1 MIEYS
6 QWKLAMNRILNLT
19 PLIGGVLASVLSVSS
34 AAQSIDRSTR
44 LLIETAA
51 PLRVVQDEDPP
62 NVLFIIVDDLNTALG
77 SYIGSGTRP
86 HYATASTPNLDRLAA
101 EGIRFENAFVQNPL
115 CNPSRASLLSGLRPE
130 TVDVH
135 DTSTWPRHT
144 IGDELRMLPEHFHD
158 NGYFTARIGKVGH
171 NSFEHAVSWD
181 ESKFALSRDPSAS
194 FHSPGYL
201 PGDDL
206 SEVRDNTWVEGSEN
220 GMSRQDIFAA
230 VGGGRGLS
238 LPLTWRA
245 THESP
250 PMTPDGTTA
259 TRIIQLM
266 AENRDKPFFLAAG
279 LHKPHQP
286 WVGPVEFF
294 DQHPLEKIVL
304 PPAPTGDTGGNP
316 APSTLILEDDA
327 AHSELQK
334 KQAIAAYHAM
344 VTMADHHVGRLL
356 QGLED
361 LGLADST
368 IVVFTSDHGF
378 QLDEHGGLWRKQF
391 QFDESIRVPLI
402 VRLPNGRGAGSV
414 SDGIVELVD
423 LYPTLIDLASL
434 PSPAHDLEGLS
445 FAPLLEDPESPWK
458 SAAFSTS
465 RRMVGASSSNN
476 PLIAQE
482 GYDGRTIR
490 TTQYRYTEWTLLSP
504 ERDILTELYDLEQDP
519 MEFDNLAADP
529 THASRVAELSA
540 RLARGWRGEL
550 PDNSGN

>member
-1 MIEYS
+1 
-6 QWKLAMNRILNLT
+6 MNRVSKLT
-19 PLIGGVLASVLSVSS
+19 TSVWALLTAVLCVSS
-34 AAQSIDRSTR
+34 FAQTADRTAR
-44 LLIETAA
+44 FLLETAA
-51 PLRVVQDEDPP
+51 PLREVQDDDPP

-77 SYIGSGTRP
+77 SYIESGSRP
-86 HYATASTPNLDRLAA
+86 HYATANTPNLDRLAA

-115 CNPSRASLLSGLRPE
+115 CNPSRASLLSGLRPN

-135 DTSTWPRHT
+135 TTGTWPRHKV
-144 IGDELRMLPEHFHD
+144 GDELRMLPEHFHD
-158 NGYFTARIGKVGH
+158 HGYFTGRVGKVGH

-181 ESKFALSRDPSAS
+181 ESKFALSRDPAQL
-194 FHSPGYL
+194 FHTPGYL

-206 SEVRDNTWVEGSEN
+206 SEVRDNTWKEGSEN
-220 GMSRQDIFAA
+220 GMSRQDIFA
-230 VGGGRGLS
+230 GSSRTLS

-245 THESP
+245 TRESS

-294 DQHPLEKIVL
+294 DQHPVENIVL
-304 PPAPTGDTGGNP
+304 PPISASDRSDSP
-316 APSTLILEDDA
+316 APSTLVLEDDA

-344 VTMADHHVGRLL
+344 VTMADHHVGRMLK
-356 QGLED
+356 GLED

-378 QLDEHGGLWRKQF
+378 QLNEHGGLWRKQF

-402 VRLPNGRGAGSV
+402 VRLPVGRGAGSV
-414 SDGIVELVD
+414 SEGIVELVD

-434 PSPAHDLEGLS
+434 PDPAHDLEGSS
-445 FAPLLEDPESPWK
+445 FVPLLDAPDSPWK
-458 SAAFSTS
+458 SAAFSQS
-465 RRMVGASSSNN
+465 RRMVGSGSTNS
-476 PLIAQE
+476 PLINEE
-482 GYDGRTIR
+482 GYDGQTIR
-490 TTQYRYTEWTLLSP
+490 TARYRYTQWTPLDG
-504 ERDILTELYDLEQDP
+504 ERDILVELYDLEQDP
-519 MEFDNLAADP
+519 MEYNNLKDDP
-529 THASRVAELSA
+529 THADLVAELSA
-540 RLARGWRGEL
+540 RLTTGWPGEL
-550 PDNSGN
+550 PPSSDN

>member
-1 MIEYS
+1 
-6 QWKLAMNRILNLT
+6 MNRVSKLT
-19 PLIGGVLASVLSVSS
+19 TLVSGLLVSGLFVSS
-34 AAQSIDRSTR
+34 SAQNADRSAR
-44 LLIETAA
+44 LLLEAAA
-51 PLRVVQDEDPP
+51 PLRVLQGEDPP

-77 SYIGSGTRP
+77 SYLGSGVRP

-101 EGIRFENAFVQNPL
+101 QGIRFENAFVQNPL
-115 CNPSRASLLSGLRPE
+115 CNPSRASLLSGLRPN

-135 DTSTWPRHT
+135 DTSTWPRHK
-144 IGDELRMLPEHFHD
+144 IGNELRMLPEHFDDH
-158 NGYFTARIGKVGH
+158 GYFTGRVGKVGH

-181 ESKFALSRDPSAS
+181 ESKFALSRDPSQL
-194 FHSPGYL
+194 FHTPGYL

-206 SEVRDNTWVEGSEN
+206 SEVRDNTWTEGSEN
-220 GMSRQDIFAA
+220 GMSRRDIFA
-230 VGGGRGLS
+230 GSSRSLS

-245 THESP
+245 THESA

-294 DQHPLEKIVL
+294 DQHPVDKIVL
-304 PPAPTGDTGGNP
+304 PETPASGADILPAP
-316 APSTLILEDDA
+316 ATLFLEDDT
-327 AHSELQK
+327 AHTQLQK

-356 QGLED
+356 KGLED

-391 QFDESIRVPLI
+391 QYDESIRVPLI
-402 VRLPNGRGAGSV
+402 VRLPDGRGAGSV

-434 PSPAHDLEGLS
+434 PNPAHDLEGSS
-445 FAPLLEDPESPWK
+445 FVPLLDDPDRPWK
-458 SAAFSTS
+458 AAAFSAS
-465 RRMVGASSSNN
+465 RRMVGSSSSNN
-476 PLIAQE
+476 PLITQE
-482 GYDGRTIR
+482 GYDGQTIR
-490 TTQYRYTEWTLLSP
+490 TARYRYTQWSPLSGKG
-504 ERDILTELYDLEQDP
+504 DILVELYDLEQDP
-519 MEFDNLAADP
+519 MEFDNLEDEP
-529 THASRVAELSA
+529 THLGLVAELSA
-540 RLARGWRGEL
+540 RLAIGWKGEL
-550 PDNSGN
+550 PPSSDN

>member
-1 MIEYS
+1 
-6 QWKLAMNRILNLT
+6 MNRVSKLT
-19 PLIGGVLASVLSVSS
+19 TLVWALLTAVLCVSS
-34 AAQSIDRSTR
+34 FAQTADRTAR
-44 LLIETAA
+44 FLLETAA
-51 PLRVVQDEDPP
+51 PLREVQDDDPP

-77 SYIGSGTRP
+77 SYIESGSRP
-86 HYATASTPNLDRLAA
+86 HYATANTPNLDRLAA

-115 CNPSRASLLSGLRPE
+115 CNPSRASLLSGLRPN

-135 DTSTWPRHT
+135 TTGTWPRHKV
-144 IGDELRMLPEHFHD
+144 GDELRMLPEHFHD
-158 NGYFTARIGKVGH
+158 HGYFTGRVGKVGH

-181 ESKFALSRDPSAS
+181 ESKFALSRDPAQL
-194 FHSPGYL
+194 FHTPGYL

-206 SEVRDNTWVEGSEN
+206 SEVRDNTWKEGSEN
-220 GMSRQDIFAA
+220 GMSRQDIFA
-230 VGGGRGLS
+230 GSSRTLS

-245 THESP
+245 TRESS

-294 DQHPLEKIVL
+294 DQHPVENIVL
-304 PPAPTGDTGGNP
+304 PPISASDRSDSP
-316 APSTLILEDDA
+316 APSTLVLEDDA

-344 VTMADHHVGRLL
+344 VTMADHHVGRMLK
-356 QGLED
+356 GLED

-378 QLDEHGGLWRKQF
+378 QLNEHGGLWRKQF

-402 VRLPNGRGAGSV
+402 VRLPVGRGAGSV
-414 SDGIVELVD
+414 SEGIVELVD

-434 PSPAHDLEGLS
+434 PDPAHDLEGSS
-445 FAPLLEDPESPWK
+445 FVPLLDAPDSPWK
-458 SAAFSTS
+458 SAAFSQS
-465 RRMVGASSSNN
+465 RRMVGSGSTNS
-476 PLIAQE
+476 PLINEE
-482 GYDGRTIR
+482 GYDGQTIR
-490 TTQYRYTEWTLLSP
+490 TARYRYTQWTPLDG
-504 ERDILTELYDLEQDP
+504 ERDILVELYDLEQDP
-519 MEFDNLAADP
+519 MEYNNLKDDPAHADL
-529 THASRVAELSA
+529 VAELSA
-540 RLARGWRGEL
+540 RLATGWPGEL
-550 PDNSGN
+550 PPSSDN

>member
-1 MIEYS
+1 
-6 QWKLAMNRILNLT
+6 MNRVSKLT
-19 PLIGGVLASVLSVSS
+19 TSVWALLTAVLCVSS
-34 AAQSIDRSTR
+34 FAQTTDRTVR
-44 LLIETAA
+44 FLLETAA
-51 PLRVVQDEDPP
+51 PLREVQGDDPP

-77 SYIGSGTRP
+77 SYIESGSRP
-86 HYATASTPNLDRLAA
+86 HYATANTPNLDRLAA

-115 CNPSRASLLSGLRPE
+115 CNPSRASLLSGLRPN

-135 DTSTWPRHT
+135 TTGTWPRHKV
-144 IGDELRMLPEHFHD
+144 GDELRMLPEHFHD
-158 NGYFTARIGKVGH
+158 HGYFTGRVGKVGH

-181 ESKFALSRDPSAS
+181 ESKFALSRDPAQL
-194 FHSPGYL
+194 FHTPGYL

-206 SEVRDNTWVEGSEN
+206 SEVRDNTWKEGSEN
-220 GMSRQDIFAA
+220 GMSRQDIFA
-230 VGGGRGLS
+230 GSSRTLS

-245 THESP
+245 TRESS

-294 DQHPLEKIVL
+294 DQHPVENIVL
-304 PPAPTGDTGGNP
+304 PPISASDRSDSP
-316 APSTLILEDDA
+316 APSTLVLEDDA

-344 VTMADHHVGRLL
+344 VTMADHHVGRMLK
-356 QGLED
+356 GLED

-378 QLDEHGGLWRKQF
+378 QLNEHGGLWRKQF

-402 VRLPNGRGAGSV
+402 VRLPVGRGAGSV
-414 SDGIVELVD
+414 SEGIVELVD

-434 PSPAHDLEGLS
+434 PDPAHDLEGSS
-445 FAPLLEDPESPWK
+445 FVPLLDAPDSPWK
-458 SAAFSTS
+458 SAAFSQS
-465 RRMVGASSSNN
+465 RRMVGSGSTNS
-476 PLIAQE
+476 PLINEE
-482 GYDGRTIR
+482 GYDGQTIR
-490 TTQYRYTEWTLLSP
+490 TARYRYTQWTPLDG
-504 ERDILTELYDLEQDP
+504 ERDILVELYDLEQDP
-519 MEFDNLAADP
+519 MEYNNLKDDP
-529 THASRVAELSA
+529 THADLVAELSA
-540 RLARGWRGEL
+540 RLATGWPGEL
-550 PDNSGN
+550 PPSSDN

>member
-1 MIEYS
+1 
-6 QWKLAMNRILNLT
+6 MNRVSKLT
-19 PLIGGVLASVLSVSS
+19 TSVWALLTAVLCVSS
-34 AAQSIDRSTR
+34 FAQTADRTAR
-44 LLIETAA
+44 FLLETAA
-51 PLRVVQDEDPP
+51 PLREVQDDDPP

-77 SYIGSGTRP
+77 SYIESGSRP
-86 HYATASTPNLDRLAA
+86 HYATANTPNLDRLAA

-115 CNPSRASLLSGLRPE
+115 CNPSRASLLSGLRPN

-135 DTSTWPRHT
+135 TTGTWPRHKV
-144 IGDELRMLPEHFHD
+144 GDELRMLPEHFHD
-158 NGYFTARIGKVGH
+158 HGYFTGRVGKVGH

-181 ESKFALSRDPSAS
+181 ESKFALSRDPAQL
-194 FHSPGYL
+194 FHTPGYL

-206 SEVRDNTWVEGSEN
+206 SEVRDNTWKEGSEN
-220 GMSRQDIFAA
+220 GMSRQDIFA
-230 VGGGRGLS
+230 GSSRTLS

-245 THESP
+245 TRESS

-294 DQHPLEKIVL
+294 DQHPVENIVL
-304 PPAPTGDTGGNP
+304 PPISASDRSDSP
-316 APSTLILEDDA
+316 APSTLVLKDDA

-344 VTMADHHVGRLL
+344 VTMADHHVGRMLK
-356 QGLED
+356 GLED

-378 QLDEHGGLWRKQF
+378 QLNEHGGLWRKQF

-402 VRLPNGRGAGSV
+402 VRLPVGRGAGSV
-414 SDGIVELVD
+414 SEGIVELVD

-434 PSPAHDLEGLS
+434 PDPAHDLEGSS
-445 FAPLLEDPESPWK
+445 FVPLLDAPDSPWK
-458 SAAFSTS
+458 SAAFSQS
-465 RRMVGASSSNN
+465 RRMVGSGSTNS
-476 PLIAQE
+476 PLINEE
-482 GYDGRTIR
+482 GYDGQTIR
-490 TTQYRYTEWTLLSP
+490 TARYRYTQWTPLDG
-504 ERDILTELYDLEQDP
+504 ERDILVELYDLEQDP
-519 MEFDNLAADP
+519 MEYNNLKDDPAYADL
-529 THASRVAELSA
+529 AAELSA
-540 RLARGWRGEL
+540 RLATGWPGEL
-550 PDNSGN
+550 PPSSDN

>member
-1 MIEYS
+1 
-6 QWKLAMNRILNLT
+6 MNRVSKLT
-19 PLIGGVLASVLSVSS
+19 MLVCGLLASGICVSS
-34 AAQSIDRSTR
+34 AAQNAERSLR
-44 LLIETAA
+44 LLLEAAA
-51 PLRVVQDEDPP
+51 PLRVLQDEDPP
-62 NVLFIIVDDLNTALG
+62 NILFIIVDDLNTALG

-101 EGIRFENAFVQNPL
+101 QGIRFENAFVQNPL
-115 CNPSRASLLSGLRPE
+115 CNPSRASLLSGLRPN

-135 DTSTWPRHT
+135 DTSTWPRHK
-144 IGDELRMLPEHFHD
+144 IGDELRMLPEHFD
-158 NGYFTARIGKVGH
+158 DQGYFTGRVGKVGH
-171 NSFEHAVSWD
+171 NSYEHAVSWD
-181 ESKFALSRDPSAS
+181 VSNFALSRDPSAL
-194 FHSPGYL
+194 FHTPGYL

-206 SEVRDNTWVEGSEN
+206 SQVRDNTWTEGSEN
-220 GMSRQDIFAA
+220 GMSRRDIFAGSSRA
-230 VGGGRGLS
+230 LS

-294 DQHPLEKIVL
+294 DQHPVHKIVL
-304 PPAPTGDTGGNP
+304 PEAPAGGTDDLPAP
-316 APSTLILEDDA
+316 ATLVLEDDA
-327 AHSELQK
+327 AHTQLQK

-344 VTMADHHVGRLL
+344 VTMADHHIGRLMK
-356 QGLED
+356 GLED

-391 QFDESIRVPLI
+391 QYDESIRVPLI
-402 VRLPNGRGAGSV
+402 VRMPDSRGAGTV

-434 PSPAHDLEGLS
+434 PNPAHNLEGSS
-445 FAPLLEDPESPWK
+445 FAPLLDNPESPWK
-458 SAAFSTS
+458 SAAFSAS
-465 RRMVGASSSNN
+465 RRMVGSGSSNN
-476 PLIAQE
+476 PLMTQE
-482 GYDGRTIR
+482 GYDGQTIR
-490 TTQYRYTEWTLLSP
+490 TARYRYTEWTPLGRVGDVLV
-504 ERDILTELYDLEQDP
+504 ELYDLEQDP
-519 MEFDNLAADP
+519 MEYDNLEDEP
-529 THASRVAELSA
+529 THAGLATELSA
-540 RLARGWRGEL
+540 RLAIGWQGEL
-550 PDNSGN
+550 PPSSRN